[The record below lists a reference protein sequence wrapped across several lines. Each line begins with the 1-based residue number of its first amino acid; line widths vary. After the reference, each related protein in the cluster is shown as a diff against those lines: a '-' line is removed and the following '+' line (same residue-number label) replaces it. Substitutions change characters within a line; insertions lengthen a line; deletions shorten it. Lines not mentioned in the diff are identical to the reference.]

1 VNTPQRSERTSHRI
15 RNVCGKKGIR
25 FLLAGILNTGATLL
39 LYWLLMLVL
48 AYHVAYAISY
58 VAGVLIS
65 YVLNSR
71 YVFGVGFKA
80 ATFALYPLVYVA
92 GYLAGAAVLELAV
105 DGLGIP
111 APVGPL
117 LAICVTL
124 PLTYALTR
132 LILSPAD
139 RDGQ

>member
-1 VNTPQRSERTSHRI
+1 MV
-15 RNVCGKKGIR
+15 
-25 FLLAGILNTGATLL
+25 
-39 LYWLLMLVL
+39 VL

-58 VAGVLIS
+58 AAGILIS

-71 YVFGVGFKA
+71 YVFGVGFSA

-92 GYLAGAAVLELAV
+92 GYLAGAVVLEIAV
-105 DGLGIP
+105 DGWGIP
-111 APVGPL
+111 AAVGPL